1 MHRSHGLV
9 PCQLFS
15 MTSTVHRQDV
25 LPLAY
30 KFSKQLSSTPSL
42 LHPLIHQLST
52 ATSIAHFFRSP
63 VGRKR
68 LTVLAKQDQDCCNSV
83 PARGHCVMYTD
94 DGRRF
99 EVPLEYLGT
108 TIFGELLRM
117 SQEEFGFAID
127 GKITLPCDAAVM
139 EYAICL
145 LRRNAFTEVEVESAF
160 LSSMVASCHYMGC
173 EMPTVGASNQICCL

>member
-63 VGRKR
+63 ECWPNKIKTAAIQYRPGA
-68 LTVLAKQDQDCCNSV
+68 TV
-83 PARGHCVMYTD
+83 
-94 DGRRF
+94 
-99 EVPLEYLGT
+99 
-108 TIFGELLRM
+108 
-117 SQEEFGFAID
+117 
-127 GKITLPCDAAVM
+127 
-139 EYAICL
+139 
-145 LRRNAFTEVEVESAF
+145 
-160 LSSMVASCHYMGC
+160 SCTQMMG
-173 EMPTVGASNQICCL
+173 